1 MLNHNILITLS
12 YQLYMIFN
20 DNILDILKVFQRN
33 KTPETLGKG
42 KTSTLYHIYNIY
54 EGFELRNKSK
64 LPSLPLKKINMND
77 KIMT

>member
-33 KTPETLGKG
+33 KTPETLGVNQLKE
-42 KTSTLYHIYNIY
+42 KLQRYIIYTIY
-54 EGFELRNKSK
+54 MKALSSEINQNC
-64 LPSLPLKKINMND
+64 LPCL
-77 KIMT
+77 